1 MIRFFTTIGGFL
13 LGSLLITLLLIF
25 ALNPSFLAKQVLS
38 YGAKSFGVPSTNK
51 VDKFL
56 DQTIIDGAID
66 SPLALTYLG
75 LDSLNFLTG
84 HKSKLGDYSLEK
96 SESDYEESLKQLNYL
111 NRFNQN
117 DMPDGNYNLQIKRF
131 SLDND
136 IRGFES
142 FRFHS
147 IPLTQFFGAHLSLVE
162 FLTDQHKVNNE
173 RDIKFYFDRLNEVP
187 RVIGEIIGFLDKRA
201 ENGIFSPEFVYKKA
215 MGQIDTLSTGRIE
228 DHPLYKTLE
237 KKIDEINLSKNK
249 KENYLDDAKNLIKEV
264 FVPAYRRL
272 FNTLESQSKNAREM
286 VGVWG
291 LPNGDDYYKH
301 RLRIYTTT
309 DYSADEI
316 HNIGLKMV
324 SEIQN
329 EIRSILESEGYD
341 ISRPLPEL
349 YEVLNSEERFYYE
362 DSDEGREQILAD
374 YTKIQNE
381 AMKKMPDYFNELP
394 KSEVIVKRVPIYSE
408 QSAAGGYYQSPALDG
423 SRPGVFYANLYDIK
437 ATKKFGMPALSFHE
451 AVPGHHFQNA
461 LNIENSTQTLWKKFG
476 YGTSAYGEGW
486 ALYAERLA
494 IEIGLVEDPY
504 DLIGSLQSELFRAV
518 RLVIDT
524 GMHSKKWTR
533 EKAIDYM
540 IKNVGSEESEAISE
554 VERYIVWPGQA
565 CAYMIGRI
573 KIMELRDKARKEL
586 GDDFDIKDFHSA
598 VLMNGS
604 LPLTVLESV
613 IEDYIADS
621 KI

>member
-96 SESDYEESLKQLNYL
+96 SDSDYEESLKQLNYL

-147 IPLTQFFGAHLSLVE
+147 SPVTEFFGAHLSLVE

-215 MGQIDTLSTGRIE
+215 MGQIDALSTGRIE

-237 KKIDEINLSKNK
+237 KKS
-249 KENYLDDAKNLIKEV
+249 
-264 FVPAYRRL
+264 
-272 FNTLESQSKNAREM
+272 
-286 VGVWG
+286 
-291 LPNGDDYYKH
+291 
-301 RLRIYTTT
+301 
-309 DYSADEI
+309 
-316 HNIGLKMV
+316 
-324 SEIQN
+324 
-329 EIRSILESEGYD
+329 
-341 ISRPLPEL
+341 
-349 YEVLNSEERFYYE
+349 
-362 DSDEGREQILAD
+362 
-374 YTKIQNE
+374 
-381 AMKKMPDYFNELP
+381 MK
-394 KSEVIVKRVPIYSE
+394 
-408 QSAAGGYYQSPALDG
+408 
-423 SRPGVFYANLYDIK
+423 
-437 ATKKFGMPALSFHE
+437 
-451 AVPGHHFQNA
+451 
-461 LNIENSTQTLWKKFG
+461 
-476 YGTSAYGEGW
+476 
-486 ALYAERLA
+486 
-494 IEIGLVEDPY
+494 
-504 DLIGSLQSELFRAV
+504 
-518 RLVIDT
+518 
-524 GMHSKKWTR
+524 
-533 EKAIDYM
+533 
-540 IKNVGSEESEAISE
+540 
-554 VERYIVWPGQA
+554 
-565 CAYMIGRI
+565 
-573 KIMELRDKARKEL
+573 
-586 GDDFDIKDFHSA
+586 
-598 VLMNGS
+598 
-604 LPLTVLESV
+604 
-613 IEDYIADS
+613 
-621 KI
+621 

>member
-1 MIRFFTTIGGFL
+1 MIRFFTTLGGFL

-147 IPLTQFFGAHLSLVE
+147 SPVTQFFGAHLSLVE

-173 RDIKFYFDRLNEVP
+173 RDIKFYFDRINEVP

-291 LPNGDDYYKH
+291 LPNGNDYYKH

-573 KIMELRDKARKEL
+573 KIMELRDKAIKEL

-613 IEDYIADS
+613 IEDYIAES

>member
-1 MIRFFTTIGGFL
+1 
-13 LGSLLITLLLIF
+13 
-25 ALNPSFLAKQVLS
+25 
-38 YGAKSFGVPSTNK
+38 
-51 VDKFL
+51 
-56 DQTIIDGAID
+56 
-66 SPLALTYLG
+66 
-75 LDSLNFLTG
+75 
-84 HKSKLGDYSLEK
+84 
-96 SESDYEESLKQLNYL
+96 
-111 NRFNQN
+111 
-117 DMPDGNYNLQIKRF
+117 
-131 SLDND
+131 
-136 IRGFES
+136 
-142 FRFHS
+142 
-147 IPLTQFFGAHLSLVE
+147 
-162 FLTDQHKVNNE
+162 
-173 RDIKFYFDRLNEVP
+173 
-187 RVIGEIIGFLDKRA
+187 
-201 ENGIFSPEFVYKKA
+201 
-215 MGQIDTLSTGRIE
+215 
-228 DHPLYKTLE
+228 
-237 KKIDEINLSKNK
+237 
-249 KENYLDDAKNLIKEV
+249 
-264 FVPAYRRL
+264 
-272 FNTLESQSKNAREM
+272 
-286 VGVWG
+286 
-291 LPNGDDYYKH
+291 
-301 RLRIYTTT
+301 
-309 DYSADEI
+309 
-316 HNIGLKMV
+316 
-324 SEIQN
+324 
-329 EIRSILESEGYD
+329 
-341 ISRPLPEL
+341 
-349 YEVLNSEERFYYE
+349 
-362 DSDEGREQILAD
+362 
-374 YTKIQNE
+374 
-381 AMKKMPDYFNELP
+381 
-394 KSEVIVKRVPIYSE
+394 
-408 QSAAGGYYQSPALDG
+408 
-423 SRPGVFYANLYDIK
+423 
-437 ATKKFGMPALSFHE
+437 MPALSFHE

>member
-1 MIRFFTTIGGFL
+1 MRITPCIR
-13 LGSLLITLLLIF
+13 
-25 ALNPSFLAKQVLS
+25 
-38 YGAKSFGVPSTNK
+38 
-51 VDKFL
+51 
-56 DQTIIDGAID
+56 
-66 SPLALTYLG
+66 
-75 LDSLNFLTG
+75 
-84 HKSKLGDYSLEK
+84 HSK
-96 SESDYEESLKQLNYL
+96 
-111 NRFNQN
+111 
-117 DMPDGNYNLQIKRF
+117 
-131 SLDND
+131 
-136 IRGFES
+136 
-142 FRFHS
+142 
-147 IPLTQFFGAHLSLVE
+147 
-162 FLTDQHKVNNE
+162 
-173 RDIKFYFDRLNEVP
+173 
-187 RVIGEIIGFLDKRA
+187 
-201 ENGIFSPEFVYKKA
+201 
-215 MGQIDTLSTGRIE
+215 
-228 DHPLYKTLE
+228 

-291 LPNGDDYYKH
+291 LPNGNDYYKH